1 MSIVP
6 ESAEERK
13 NYTSMEIA
21 FKVILRRSFVE
32 ETQMLGETGFIYL
45 TLFLVLFFPGGFIFY
60 HHLKVLHHHHQHPD
74 HCRSHHNV
82 PSSLLKFSFRL
93 FLIRPRISFLV
104 FKETQS
110 QELAILFMFFWKRQL
125 KKISYSQ
132 YSFFSIQEI
141 YNFIY

>member
-93 FLIRPRISFLV
+93 FFFDSPKNLFSRLQRDTKSRTCYFIHVFLE
-104 FKETQS
+104 KT
-110 QELAILFMFFWKRQL
+110 A
-125 KKISYSQ
+125 
-132 YSFFSIQEI
+132 
-141 YNFIY
+141 